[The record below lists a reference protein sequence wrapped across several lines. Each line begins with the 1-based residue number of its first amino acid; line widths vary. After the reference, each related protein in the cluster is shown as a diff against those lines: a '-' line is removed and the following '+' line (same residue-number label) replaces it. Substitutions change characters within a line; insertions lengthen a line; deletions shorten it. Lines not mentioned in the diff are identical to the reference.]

1 MAILEIRNSISII
14 VSFSYPC
21 VNNCGPEKLW
31 PIGINGSSISQNA
44 LPNLNKIRQ
53 RMLLFVDTDY
63 LYTSQAVNEVFIH
76 TLVS

>member
-31 PIGINGSSISQNA
+31 PIGINGSSISQNV
-44 LPNLNKIRQ
+44 NLNKIRQ